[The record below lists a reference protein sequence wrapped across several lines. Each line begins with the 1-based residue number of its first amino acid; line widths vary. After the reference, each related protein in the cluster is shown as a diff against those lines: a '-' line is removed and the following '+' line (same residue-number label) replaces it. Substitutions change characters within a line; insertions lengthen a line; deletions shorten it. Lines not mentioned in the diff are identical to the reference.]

1 MGAEAIECSVDG
13 QRMASVCQVE
23 TVAGNA
29 GKYLIVRHPD
39 GGFRRLEETGD
50 GNGLN
55 LADGAGELDRMLD
68 GDILEVAV
76 DGDRYRFPARLNA
89 ADDAN

>member
-1 MGAEAIECSVDG
+1 
-13 QRMASVCQVE
+13 MASVCQVE
-23 TVAGNA
+23 TVAENE
-29 GKYLIVRHPD
+29 GKYLIIRHPD
-39 GGFRRLEETGD
+39 GGFRRMEQTRD

-76 DGDRYRFPARLNA
+76 DGDRYRFPAELNV